1 MEPLRVLHLIYR
13 GNLFLVHPGGH
24 RVQLGRDDGNDIVI
38 LSLFASRRHAEVRA
52 EGGHFILEDRSTN
65 GTFLLAEDHSREQRL
80 EGGQAVLAERG
91 WLGIGR
97 SALQHGEHSLRYS
110 VQEEHA

>member
-1 MEPLRVLHLIYR
+1 MERRRVLHLIYR

-52 EGGHFILEDRSTN
+52 EGGQFVLADRSTN
-65 GTFLLAEDHSREQRL
+65 GTFLLSDDHARELRL
-80 EGGQAVLAERG
+80 ERGEATLPERG

-97 SALQHGEHSLRYS
+97 SAQQHGEHSVRYS
-110 VQEEHA
+110 VVEEAG